1 MIIYKDEADIAHII
15 QANASI
21 SYAAQVFESDK
32 IHIPERVLA
41 SIYSETPDT
50 PDLFYTKSVLC
61 TTSMN
66 KNDDTFLPHEVW
78 SSRKTPVD
86 KFSNLNHDPNK
97 LVGHITCTWAID
109 GDGNLLADNL
119 TAEELPPFFHLCNG
133 SVVYRRFADETLQA
147 QSDELV
153 EQIKAGEM
161 FVSLEAFFSNFDY
174 ALVQANELVVIPRTS
189 ETSFLTKKLRCYGG
203 EGLYDG
209 AKIGRVLKNMTF
221 GGVAFTP
228 RPANPDSIIFSK
240 IQNFEK
246 VSNKT
251 GVIKKSVSYSQENT
265 MADNLLEKQVDEL
278 KAELK
283 AAIATNK
290 ELNDKL
296 ASAST
301 SKLEAEIASIREALA
316 KAEKDMEDEKASK
329 KQSEDAKCGLATE
342 LENLKAEY
350 DKVKAELATMKTDL
364 VKSSRVSKLLAA
376 GLSKEDAEVK
386 AATFAGL
393 NDEQFDSLA
402 TILASVNTKQET
414 VVESK
419 ETESEKAES
428 AQEDLKASEEEKDID
443 ATASTKESVS
453 ELIALVQAHYENKF
467 VVNKEKK

>member
-1 MIIYKDEADIAHII
+1 MIIYKDEADIAHIM

-21 SYAAQVFESDK
+21 TYAAQVFESDK

-41 SIYSETPDT
+41 SIYNETPDT

-78 SSRKTPVD
+78 AARKTPVD

-133 SVVYRRFADETLQA
+133 SVVYRRFADEALQA

-174 ALVQANELVVIPRTS
+174 ALVQAEELVVIPRTS

-203 EGLYDG
+203 DGTYDG
-209 AKIGRVLKNMTF
+209 VKIGRVLKNMTF

-240 IQNFEK
+240 IQKFEK

-283 AAIATNK
+283 TALATNK

-301 SKLEAEIASIREALA
+301 SKLEAELTAAREALA
-316 KAEKDMEDEKASK
+316 KAEKDMEDEKSSK
-329 KQSEDAKCGLATE
+329 KMAEDAKCGLATE

-350 DKVKAELATMKTDL
+350 DKVKAELSTLKSDL

-376 GLSKEDAEVK
+376 GLSKEDAEAK

-393 NDEQFDSLA
+393 NDEQFDSLS
-402 TILASVNTKQET
+402 TILASVNKKEDATAEKQTET
-414 VVESK
+414 
-419 ETESEKAES
+419 EKAE
-428 AQEDLKASEEEKDID
+428 AAAKDLETSKEEKDID
-443 ATASTKESVS
+443 AAASTDETS
-453 ELIALVQAHYENKF
+453 ELAALVSAHYEGKF
-467 VVNKEKK
+467 VKKEKV

>member
-1 MIIYKDEADIAHII
+1 MIIYKDEADLAHIM
-15 QANASI
+15 QANSSI
-21 SYAAQVFESDK
+21 TYAAQVFESDK
-32 IHIPERVLA
+32 IQIPERVLA

-78 SSRKTPVD
+78 AARKTPVD

-133 SVVYRRFADETLQA
+133 SVVYRRFSDETLQA

-174 ALVQANELVVIPRTS
+174 ALVQANEVVVIPRTS

-203 EGLYDG
+203 DGIYDG

-240 IQNFEK
+240 IQKFEK

-283 AAIATNK
+283 AALATNK
-290 ELNDKL
+290 ELSDKL

-301 SKLEAEIASIREALA
+301 SKLEAEVASLREAIA

-350 DKVKAELATMKTDL
+350 DKVKAELATIKTDL

-376 GLSKEDAEVK
+376 GLSKEDADAK
-386 AATFAGL
+386 ASTFAGL

-402 TILASVNTKQET
+402 TILASVKKPET
-414 VVESK
+414 AEAEKVT
-419 ETESEKAES
+419 ETQKAE
-428 AQEDLKASEEEKDID
+428 AAEQDLQASEEDKDID

-453 ELIALVQAHYENKF
+453 ELIALVQAHYEDKF